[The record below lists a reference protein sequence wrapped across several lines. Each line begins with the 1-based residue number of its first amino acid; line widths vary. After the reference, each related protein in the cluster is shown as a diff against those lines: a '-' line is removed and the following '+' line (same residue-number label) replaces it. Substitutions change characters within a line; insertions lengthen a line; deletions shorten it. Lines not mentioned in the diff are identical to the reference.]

1 VLAAGAEAAAAAAA
15 AHDEAT
21 KARGTWVSAGASVD
35 KKDAVAHAS
44 RAREPASAGGAPQP
58 PAPPAASPPAV
69 SQQCVIVRGAV
80 QFEPGDAEIEAE
92 VARIIDRDQMKRDGG
107 RGLLSREDL
116 LKALRKLGRARGVG
130 DALADQWEQR
140 DLRVGAAVLAALRK
154 LQADLRV
161 ASLEARARGARLSE
175 VLDAVLEQLR
185 DAHEVPLQE
194 FLRAGLGG
202 KAALRQPLHVDGPFL
217 QLLLA
222 LCDGPATL
230 FDQKPPVRDVRG
242 VVARYDP
249 HWAQLRVSDP
259 KAVAALNNGAGTLLL
274 AKTDAVARMCRP
286 CSVEA
291 LLRGAG
297 AGGVAVVSAE
307 EAADAHRGDLVI
319 LLPWV
324 PHAGPASIDRNSEF
338 RALPL
343 EPGGY
348 PYGAW
353 AHIMPWTLAMLAGA
367 PGTLAVLTSEYDEF
381 GPWSHFD
388 QPVRKAL
395 YDVAL
400 AMKRVDEAKR
410 DLDGL
415 RFSSNARDLYDVRV
429 AARLERFDACM
440 KDYGVKRETLA
451 ACLPQQAP
459 VAKKARR

>member
-1 VLAAGAEAAAAAAA
+1 MLAAGAEAAAAAAA

-185 DAHEVPLQE
+185 DAHEGMLDAGNAIQE
-194 FLRAGLGG
+194 T
-202 KAALRQPLHVDGPFL
+202 AAAPPQKSSPPFRRSFAFAPRGMRSV
-217 QLLLA
+217 QSCA
-222 LCDGPATL
+222 RCLCG
-230 FDQKPPVRDVRG
+230 
-242 VVARYDP
+242 
-249 HWAQLRVSDP
+249 S
-259 KAVAALNNGAGTLLL
+259 
-274 AKTDAVARMCRP
+274 
-286 CSVEA
+286 
-291 LLRGAG
+291 
-297 AGGVAVVSAE
+297 
-307 EAADAHRGDLVI
+307 
-319 LLPWV
+319 
-324 PHAGPASIDRNSEF
+324 
-338 RALPL
+338 
-343 EPGGY
+343 
-348 PYGAW
+348 
-353 AHIMPWTLAMLAGA
+353 
-367 PGTLAVLTSEYDEF
+367 
-381 GPWSHFD
+381 
-388 QPVRKAL
+388 
-395 YDVAL
+395 
-400 AMKRVDEAKR
+400 
-410 DLDGL
+410 
-415 RFSSNARDLYDVRV
+415 
-429 AARLERFDACM
+429 ARLGTCCALHAEQRC
-440 KDYGVKRETLA
+440 VVR
-451 ACLPQQAP
+451 
-459 VAKKARR
+459 